1 MAKLTDIS
9 RRRFEKFLV
18 QVGCT
23 YQRTAGDHI
32 IYVRPGLSRPIIVQA
47 DNEIPKFI
55 IKSNLR
61 TLGIETKE
69 YLEIIST
76 IK

>member
-9 RRRFEKFLV
+9 RRRFEKFIV
-18 QVGCT
+18 QVGCVRE
-23 YQRTAGDHI
+23 RTAGGHI
-32 IYVRPGLSRPIIVQA
+32 IYSRPGLSRPIIIQSDSEV
-47 DNEIPKFI
+47 PRFI

-69 YLEIIST
+69 YLSVIAT